1 MALRN
6 VSKIWK
12 PSSAVV
18 ICLGFVLGLVSLCI
32 GLGVYSSLSRCG
44 GVKEKWKGVEKALAD
59 LRRAGRLESLDSA
72 KVTDETYRKAWYK
85 KYDEISSVASV
96 LRHRSDDF
104 QRSAAGTSN
113 IERCAVTPEAATWEH
128 SSMSRVG
135 TDGVLFSI
143 FAAIGTRTRI
153 AVEVDSASGQG
164 LYMSLASLTSFLS
177 WDVYMYFQ
185 AWSGYA
191 LGNELLNN
199 AASTSRRAQSFS
211 TAPKVNV
218 SEVGT
223 ATSNFNEVL
232 KGSLVAGEID
242 LLCLF
247 TEANDYKIWKSLD
260 GVAPR
265 VVLVTY
271 QEYWGPDVAVI
282 RSSSGKPR
290 PGHDSRDTKRR
301 RLFIGASLP
310 ALIKLANSKG
320 YRLFYCLSNTPI
332 AVFVLDDPTT
342 QILKTLPAADCF
354 RKKALDPEWM
364 KDMAAQWDE
373 AQTFEWID
381 L

>member
-6 VSKIWK
+6 ASKIWK
-12 PSSAVV
+12 PSSSAVIWLV
-18 ICLGFVLGLVSLCI
+18 FVLGLVGLVI
-32 GLGVYSSLSRCG
+32 GLGVHSSYSRCG
-44 GVKEKWKGVEKALAD
+44 GVREKWKGVEKALAD
-59 LRRAGRLESLDSA
+59 LRKAGRLESLDSA
-72 KVTDETYRKAWYK
+72 KVADETYRKTWYR

-104 QRSAAGTSN
+104 QRSAAGTFN
-113 IERCAVTPEAATWEH
+113 IERCALTPKAGTWEH

-153 AVEVDSASGQG
+153 AVEVDSASGHG

-185 AWSGYA
+185 TWSGYA
-191 LGNELLNN
+191 IGNELLNN
-199 AASTSRRAQSFS
+199 AASASRRAQSFS
-211 TAPKVNV
+211 TPPKVNV

-223 ATSNFNEVL
+223 AFSNFNKVL

-247 TEANDYKIWKSLD
+247 TETDDYEIWKRID

-271 QEYWGPDVAVI
+271 QEYWGPDEAVI
-282 RSSSGKPR
+282 RASSGKPR
-290 PGHDSRDTKRR
+290 PRQDSRDTKRR
-301 RLFIGASLP
+301 RLFVGASLP
-310 ALIKLANSKG
+310 ALNKLANSKR
-320 YRLFYCLSNTPI
+320 YRLVYCLSNTPI
-332 AVFVLDDPTT
+332 AAFVLDDPTT
-342 QILKTLPAADCF
+342 QVGQSPVSSTTG
-354 RKKALDPEWM
+354 RPENL
-364 KDMAAQWDE
+364 
-373 AQTFEWID
+373 TPSSFVY
-381 L
+381 